1 MIKDRINT
9 QIRTF
14 TQLIAPA
21 RAGLQKDTL
30 LLAPFALLE
39 QNPGMH
45 PRPRKLIRLN
55 LVWLVIVNRGRQSP
69 PLRILDF
76 LHLLFLLNVL
86 RHHRVLL
93 LNRELV
99 LLLQFRELVVLEH
112 LALDQPLLTVLI
124 LHPTLVLNRDFL
136 RRLADHHVR
145 VEPHPGQ
152 KTHQN
157 YRHVETVSLLPF

>member
-14 TQLIAPA
+14 TQLIAPT
-21 RAGLQKDTL
+21 RAGLQKDIFL
-30 LLAPFALLE
+30 LTPFALLE
-39 QNPGMH
+39 QNPGMY
-45 PRPRKLIRLN
+45 PLPRKLIGLN
-55 LVWLVIVNRGRQSP
+55 LVRLVIVNRSSQSP
-69 PLRILDF
+69 PLRVLDF

-99 LLLQFRELVVLEH
+99 LLLQLRELVLLEH
-112 LALDQPLLTVLI
+112 LALDQPLLTVLV

-136 RRLADHHVR
+136 RRLADHHVS
-145 VEPHPGQ
+145 VEPHP
-152 KTHQN
+152 
-157 YRHVETVSLLPF
+157 R